1 MRSRG
6 CTIDTSCIVSLDHLQ
21 LVPQLSVL
29 FSPVLVPKAVR
40 NELFK
45 RRATRDRLQSLFR
58 TYGFFQRCDGY
69 EQGAVDFLLA
79 ERSRLGVKDRGEV
92 EAVVQASQFGA
103 AVIVDD
109 PWGRNLAARY
119 DLDFH
124 GTFWVLQ
131 QLYELGLLSSSFRDC
146 LVVLRNRE
154 IRLPWEKV
162 NEFLLRL
169 GEEPLKP

>member
-1 MRSRG
+1 MRSRR
-6 CTIDTSCIVSLDHLQ
+6 CTIDSSCIIALDHLQ
-21 LVPQLSVL
+21 MVPQLSML

-45 RRATRDRLQSLFR
+45 RRATKDRLQFIFS

-69 EQGAVDFLLA
+69 DQGTVDFLLA
-79 ERSRLGVKDRGEV
+79 ERARLGVKDRGEV

-109 PWGRNLAARY
+109 PWGRDLAKRA

-124 GTFWVLQ
+124 GALWVLQ
-131 QLYELGLLSSSFRDC
+131 QFYHLGLLPSTLGDC
-146 LVVLRNRE
+146 FAVLRDRGM
-154 IRLPWEKV
+154 RLPWRTV
-162 NEFLLRL
+162 NELLVRI
-169 GEEPLKP
+169 GEEPLKA